1 MKTKLAG
8 ITKRSAMQP
17 DAQFNQLMHHLDKES
32 LLHCYHALDGKAAVG
47 DDGIT
52 KEAYGTH
59 LESNIETLW
68 YKLKAMTYR
77 PKPAREVRIP
87 KEGQRTAK
95 RPLGIGNF
103 EDKIVQKGMQ
113 QVLDAVYEP
122 RFLGCSYGFRP
133 GRGCHGA
140 IKALRNHLYTHP
152 VETVLDL
159 DLANYFGSIDHVFLM
174 TMVTETIKDK
184 RFLRYIS
191 RLLKAGTL
199 RDGELHVSDEGVPQG
214 SICSPILANIFAHY
228 VLDGWFENTVKAHC
242 RGRVELIRYADDA
255 IICCEYAS
263 DTTRIRKAIGNRL
276 RKYKLT
282 LNEDKTREVIFNKR
296 DHKHS
301 GAFDFL
307 GFTFYLGLS
316 KRGHVIPKM
325 KSSGKKLRVKL
336 KRVNIWCNANRHEYR
351 LVELWQKLC
360 LKLQGHIHYYG
371 VSFNSSAVNRFI
383 QAATRI
389 FFKWIN
395 RRRQRKSLSND
406 QIKQFLEQFPAPT
419 VRVYHRLF

>member
-1 MKTKLAG
+1 MYKNAK
-8 ITKRSAMQP
+8 
-17 DAQFNQLMHHLDKES
+17 FNQLMHHLDKDT
-32 LLHCYHALDGKAAVG
+32 LLRCYLALDGKAAVG

-59 LESNIETLW
+59 LETNIDELW
-68 YKLKAMTYR
+68 HKLKAMSYR

-113 QVLDAVYEP
+113 QVLEAIYEP
-122 RFLGCSYGFRP
+122 RFLDCSYGFRP
-133 GRGCHGA
+133 GRGCHDA

-152 VETVLDL
+152 VEIVLDL
-159 DLANYFGSIDHVFLM
+159 DLANYFGSIDHKYLM
-174 TMVTETIKDK
+174 AMLTETVKDK

-191 RLLKAGTL
+191 RLLKAGIL

-214 SICSPILANIFAHY
+214 SICSPVLANIFAHY
-228 VLDGWFENTVKAHC
+228 VLDAWFEHTVKVHC

-255 IICCEYAS
+255 IICCEHAS
-263 DTTRIRKAIGNRL
+263 DAIRVRKAIGNRL
-276 RKYKLT
+276 HKYKLT

-296 DHKHS
+296 DRKRS

-316 KRGHVIPKM
+316 KRGHVIPKV
-325 KSSGKKLRVKL
+325 KSSGKKLRIKL

-351 LVELWQKLC
+351 LVELWQMFC
-360 LKLQGHIHYYG
+360 VKLQGHIQYYG
-371 VSFNSSAVNRFI
+371 VSFNSYAVQRFI

-395 RRRQRKSLSND
+395 RRSQRKSLNKD
-406 QIKQFLEQFPAPT
+406 QFNQFLEQFPAPT